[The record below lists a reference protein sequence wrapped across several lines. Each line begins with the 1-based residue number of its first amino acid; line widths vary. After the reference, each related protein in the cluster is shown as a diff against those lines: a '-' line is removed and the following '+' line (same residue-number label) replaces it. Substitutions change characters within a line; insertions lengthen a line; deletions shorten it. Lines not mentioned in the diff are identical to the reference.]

1 MELFSDFFH
10 VLYAAI
16 FTVVLY
22 FYCHPTFVAYYSS
35 VNGSL
40 YRSALLSISEMELS
54 IVKAKQ
60 IGFFF
65 LELVCALPLCTAAG
79 GGGGMVSIKV
89 SPQKIKLVIQSEG
102 LKITSD

>member
-10 VLYAAI
+10 VLYTAI

-40 YRSALLSISEMELS
+40 HRSALLSISEMELS
-54 IVKAKQ
+54 IVKVKQ

-65 LELVCALPLCTAAG
+65 LELVCALLLCTAAG
-79 GGGGMVSIKV
+79 GGGSIY
-89 SPQKIKLVIQSEG
+89 
-102 LKITSD
+102 